1 MKKITFVLL
10 AASALILSSCGNS
23 NSEDASSSSK
33 AQESSSKSTDSTKK
47 SSKSGSDWKLKTS
60 GDKTTL
66 VFSTGEVKG
75 GFPDEDAVKDD
86 FKQYIHIEVDSSLEC
101 EQYGYVGNSHGRVME
116 WANSPDAK
124 VKDMTIKKDA
134 IPASYSVKD
143 DQDREILYHL
153 YDEAFEK
160 KYIEESEEDDLYT
173 YMQPVPPLNKFDE
186 NLTELEE
193 EGATEIDKKTGE
205 AEGFKYTSM
214 SYHYEDDEPADGVF
228 YVIYELSDSVRFSY
242 RVRPVGA
249 DFDPQAEV
257 DKMAKNITLDK

>member
-1 MKKITFVLL
+1 MKKITMVLL
-10 AASALILSSCGNS
+10 VVSAFLLTACGNS
-23 NSEDASSSSK
+23 NDDSGGSSK
-33 AQESSSKSTDSTKK
+33 AHESSGKSADSTKK
-47 SSKSGSDWKLKTS
+47 ASKAGSDWKLKTS

-86 FKQYIHIEVDSSLEC
+86 FKQYMHIEVDSSLAC

-134 IPASYSVKD
+134 IPASYSLKD
-143 DQDREILYHL
+143 NQDREILCHL

-160 KYIEESEEDDLYT
+160 KYIEESEEEDLYT

-186 NLTELEE
+186 NLAELEE
-193 EGATEIDKKTGE
+193 EGATDIVKKTGE

-214 SYHYEDDEPADGVF
+214 NYHYEDDEPADGVF
-228 YVIYELSDSVRFSY
+228 YVIFELSESVRFSY

-257 DKMAKNITLDK
+257 DKMAKNINIDK